1 MQRIVDLAVSLVELE
16 LAIQRRPVQATVK
29 SVSEAKG
36 EIELSVPCS
45 VENTI
50 AARIGHRTG
59 AGVTVDNNTKT
70 GRASLK
76 MKW

>member
-16 LAIQRRPVQATVK
+16 LATQRRPVQATVK

-36 EIELSVPCS
+36 EIELSVPCQ
-45 VENTI
+45 VESTI

-59 AGVTVDNNTKT
+59 AAVTADNRTDK
-70 GRASLK
+70 SSCLLHLK
-76 MKW
+76 W